1 MKVKEIGLKNVYC
14 ANPSMSPS
22 EIAANM
28 RTYNVGIIPVCDGEK
43 LLGVLTDRDLVIRCM
58 ADNNMNLDVCMDR
71 EIMTSKPTTVT
82 PDTDL
87 EEAARIMGREQIRRL
102 PVVDGGNLVGMI
114 SLGDIARALPDSDS
128 LVAETFRKISMP
140 VEASVTK

>member
-14 ANPSMSPS
+14 ANPSMSPK
-22 EIAANM
+22 EIAAKM

-43 LLGVLTDRDLVIRCM
+43 LLGVLSDRDLVIRCM
-58 ADNNMNLDVCMDR
+58 AGDTNPDVCMDR
-71 EIMTSKPTTVT
+71 EIMTSKPITVT

-87 EEAARIMGREQIRRL
+87 EQAAKIMGREQIRRL
-102 PVVDGGNLVGMI
+102 PVVQGGNLVGMI
-114 SLGDIARALPDSDS
+114 SLGDIARALPDNDS
-128 LVAETFRKISMP
+128 LIAETLRKISTP